1 MQISISE
8 AIEIL
13 KSDSENLKKIM
24 EYYGVNILKN
34 KSKCPFHN
42 DKHPSLS
49 IKGGKYKCFTSTCG
63 ESGDL
68 IDFIRHKEGL
78 TVLDSVKKAIE
89 ILGLNYTIEKTKLDK
104 LKEWIEKNNATW
116 YADESFKLEDVYFY
130 HDKDD
135 LPVLARIKYKNTDT
149 GKKQFSQ
156 ANIVDCGDYYKLD
169 YKTEKIN
176 LIYNMPRVVKSIQE
190 NKDIFLV
197 EGEKDALNLQRIGFT
212 ATTCRE
218 INSVNNNV
226 LSPLINSKLIVIH
239 DNDEAGRIHLNNV
252 KKRLLPITK
261 SFKVP
266 FIKEIHFEK
275 DTKQDISD
283 FIEEKF
289 NEGLT
294 SKDIRN
300 LIIDIINRTLDQNNI
315 HELQQDSKGVYKTF
329 VKEVEGEQIETKIY
343 LTNFNVISLVRV
355 ENIDTDEEM
364 VEFVIKNNLN
374 ETRKIKARSNKLFL
388 DPKSFNSFMNMG
400 FFFDGKPKD
409 LNMLKAWVNKYFLIE
424 KRNEYLITGIREIDN
439 KKMLVTPSGALLENG
454 SIDKNYKADNHLT
467 LIDFNDTERLT
478 KKQCNELQ
486 KHLFN
491 WNTAKNCY
499 NVIGSLVANM
509 FNSLYRQSQG
519 INVHVTSYVGESGSG
534 KSFTI
539 DNITRPLL
547 NLDND
552 TMVFSSIMPHG
563 LLRALNDT
571 YLTTIID
578 EVKPSQAGEYK
589 RQLLSNT
596 IRSITGESTVVKGTQ
611 NQGFKTYKY
620 NSSLIIAGEEIL
632 DETALKNRCNIVWFS
647 CNDMTDEHI
656 EHGNYFITKQ
666 GKSALKSLGMEIYL
680 HILKYWDSDKLIKT
694 LEGIENTFKN
704 DKKLH
709 PRIQA
714 TFNNTMLGYI
724 VIKTVIKSIG
734 GNTDGIED
742 EEIVSKLIY
751 QNLKENV
758 LDGEYATKQIY
769 DEILEAIDDLASGI
783 GQYAIVEGVHYKQDS
798 LYLKFDFKA
807 IYPVLESYYKSR
819 GKILKLDLK
828 TFTGMITKS
837 KYIEGENKDYY
848 KVVKLDGKS
857 RRCYFLSK
865 EKLKGLDMQTLVPS
879 NEIESETEWEE
890 I

>member
-1 MQISISE
+1 MQLSIIE

-13 KSDSENLKKIM
+13 KSDSENLKRVM
-24 EYYGVNILKN
+24 EYYGVNISNN
-34 KSKCPFHN
+34 KSKCPFHSDN
-42 DKHPSLS
+42 HPSLS
-49 IKGGKYKCFTSTCG
+49 IKGGRYKCFTNTCG
-63 ESGDL
+63 ASGDL
-68 IDFIRHKEGL
+68 IDFIRYKESCN
-78 TVLDSVKKAIE
+78 VLESVKKAIE

-116 YADESFKLEDVYFY
+116 YADENFKLEDVYFY
-130 HDKDD
+130 NDKDD
-135 LPVLARIKYKNTDT
+135 QPVLARIKYKNLDT

-176 LIYNMPRVVKSIQE
+176 LIYNMPRVLKSIRE
-190 NKDIFLV
+190 NKEIFLV

-218 INSVNNNV
+218 ITSVSNNV
-226 LSPLINSKLIVIH
+226 LSPLINSKLVIIH
-239 DNDEAGRIHLNNV
+239 DNDEAGRKHLANI
-252 KKRLLPITK
+252 KKKIMPITK

-266 FIKEIHFEK
+266 FIKEIHLKE

-283 FIEEKF
+283 FIESKF

-294 SKDIRN
+294 SKDIRS
-300 LIIDIINRTLDQNNI
+300 LIIDIVERTLDQNNVY
-315 HELQQDSKGVYKTF
+315 ELQQDEKGVYKTF
-329 VKEVEGEQIETKIY
+329 IKEIEGEQIETKIY

-355 ENIDTDEEM
+355 ENIDTDEEI
-364 VEFVIKNNLN
+364 VEFIIKNNLN
-374 ETRKIKARSNKLFL
+374 EIRKIKARSNKLFL
-388 DPKSFNSFMNMG
+388 DVKSFNSFMNMG

-409 LNMLKAWVNKYFLIE
+409 LNMFKAWVNKYFLIE
-424 KRNEYLITGIREIDN
+424 KRNEYLLTGIREIEN
-439 KKMLVTPSGALLENG
+439 KKMLITPNGALMKNG
-454 SIDKNYKADNHLT
+454 DIDLNYKADNHIT
-467 LIDFNDTERLT
+467 LVNFNDTKRLDKET
-478 KKQCNELQ
+478 ATELS

-491 WNTAKNCY
+491 WNSEKNCY

-509 FNSLYRQSQG
+509 LNSIYRECNG

-547 NLDND
+547 GLDND

-571 YLTTIID
+571 YMPTIID
-578 EVKPSQAGEYK
+578 EVKPSQSGEFK

-596 IRSITGESTVVKGTQ
+596 IRSITGESTVIKGTQ

-620 NSSLIIAGEEIL
+620 NSSLIIAGEETL
-632 DETALKNRCNIVWFS
+632 DETALKNRCNIIWFS
-647 CNDMTDEHI
+647 CNEMTEDNI
-656 EHGNYFITKQ
+656 KNGGYFLTKE
-666 GKSALKSLGMEIYL
+666 GREAMKSLGMEIYI
-680 HILKYWDSDKLIKT
+680 HILNKWDGEKLLKT
-694 LEGIENTFKN
+694 IDIIENTYKN
-704 DKKLH
+704 ESKLH

-714 TFNNTMLGYI
+714 TFNNTMLGI
-724 VIKTVIKSIG
+724 VVLQSVLSSICG
-734 GNTDGIED
+734 DKINFKPL
-742 EEIVSKLIY
+742 EEIARLIY

-769 DEILEAIDDLASGI
+769 DEVLEAIDDLASGI
-783 GQYAIVEGVHYKQDS
+783 GQYTIVEGVHYKQDS
-798 LYLKFDFKA
+798 LYLKFDFKS

-837 KYIEGENKDYY
+837 KYIEGESKDYY

-865 EKLKGLDMQTLVPS
+865 EKLKGLDMQTLVPN
-879 NEIESETEWEE
+879 NEIEWEE